1 MMALNVLHQRHD
13 GKDGERT
20 DDGDVM
26 AEVVVTYGQ
35 GDEEHCRQPW
45 QGRHE
50 PLLAPPQQEQRQCI
64 DDIDDALGR
73 NIQTIRMSKNM
84 TQNEVVA
91 QMQLLGSNMSRSTL
105 ANIETGRRNNKV
117 SDLKLL
123 KKVLSTSYDDFF
135 AN

>member
-1 MMALNVLHQRHD
+1 MQ
-13 GKDGERT
+13 
-20 DDGDVM
+20 
-26 AEVVVTYGQ
+26 
-35 GDEEHCRQPW
+35 W
-45 QGRHE
+45 
-50 PLLAPPQQEQRQCI
+50 LLT
-64 DDIDDALGR
+64 DDALGR

-91 QMQLLGSNMSRSTL
+91 QMQLLGSNMFRSTL

-135 AN
+135 AD